1 MVAGPEIYRLLLEF
15 ENSFQT
21 LKSQTSKRH
30 HEQYLNTQKVCAKD
44 VKALVATFEEMG
56 HPFLKD
62 NGDLLTLDTKII
74 MSKELV
80 HTVNTIDE
88 NGQKQYKTFL
98 SERIIDIRNNSLINT
113 ITKNNCPLLS
123 KVSVT

>member
-30 HEQYLNTQKVCAKD
+30 HEQNPNTQKICKKD
-44 VKALVATFEEMG
+44 VKALVTTFEEMG

-62 NGDLLTLDTKII
+62 NVDLLTLDTK
-74 MSKELV
+74 
-80 HTVNTIDE
+80 
-88 NGQKQYKTFL
+88 
-98 SERIIDIRNNSLINT
+98 NN
-113 ITKNNCPLLS
+113 PE
-123 KVSVT
+123 